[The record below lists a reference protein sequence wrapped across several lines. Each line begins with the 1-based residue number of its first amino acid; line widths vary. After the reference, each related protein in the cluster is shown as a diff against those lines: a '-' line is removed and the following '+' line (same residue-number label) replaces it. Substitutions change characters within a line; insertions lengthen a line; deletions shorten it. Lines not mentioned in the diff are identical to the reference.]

1 MRHGLSKQEN
11 CMTADTWIVAVVGAF
26 LAGAGLAWWITQQV
40 LRARFATTLR
50 RTEQALRQQQDA
62 ALAKMRADHTS
73 ARLELETQRS
83 TLPRQIAAATAEQR
97 ATATRLEERLKM
109 AYAELDRLRVQ
120 INGPAPSGKPERTDG
135 FANTEPFR
143 PGL

>member
-1 MRHGLSKQEN
+1 
-11 CMTADTWIVAVVGAF
+11 MTADTWIIAVAVAF
-26 LAGAGLAWWITQQV
+26 LAGAGLAWGITQHV
-40 LRARFATTLR
+40 LADRFSTK
-50 RTEQALRQQQDA
+50 LRQSEQTMRAQQDA

-73 ARLELETQRS
+73 ARLEMEAQRS
-83 TLPRQIAAATAEQR
+83 SLPRQIAAATAEQR
-97 ATATRLEERLKM
+97 ATATRLEERLKI

-120 INGPAPSGKPERTDG
+120 INGPAPKGKPDQTDG